1 MPPASWSR
9 PARVSAAALLAAALV
24 GCSPPGS
31 AADGPAPGPAGSGLS
46 QPGPGDAATAGKGE
60 VSLLQRVGTDG
71 PLRTLDVEPDGRWEC
86 VDCAG
91 DGVTSTG
98 ALNPEHVTRLQGLLA
113 DPGLAK
119 ESDQV
124 RRYQVVCVDALTSS
138 LITSAGLVT
147 SQDCPGEEHPPIA
160 HEILLLLTQ
169 ATPAEMT
176 A

>member
-1 MPPASWSR
+1 MPSVSWSR
-9 PARVSAAALLAAALV
+9 PFRLCVVALAVAALAGCAL
-24 GCSPPGS
+24 PGR
-31 AADGPAPGPAGSGLS
+31 ADDGRAPALSGRS
-46 QPGPGDAATAGKGE
+46 QPGPGGATTTGEGE
-60 VSLLQRVGTDG
+60 VSLLQRVGANG
-71 PLRTLDVEPDGRWEC
+71 PLRKLTVGPDGRWEC

-98 ALNPEHVTRLQGLLA
+98 VLGPEHVARLQGLLA
-113 DPGLAK
+113 DPGLAA
-119 ESDQV
+119 ETDQA
-124 RRYQVVCVDALTSS
+124 RRYQVTCIDALTSS
-138 LITSAGLVT
+138 LLTSAGLVT